1 MHSDNMDFLKKLP
14 TPEEL
19 ATQLPLSSECKKQ
32 KQKRDKDI
40 KDVFSG
46 KVNKFILAVGPCSAD
61 RIESVV
67 DYATRLGNLQKEVDD
82 NIIIIPRVYTG
93 KPRTVGNGY
102 KGIVHQPYIGGQ
114 EDMAAG
120 IVAMRN
126 IHRAVIEAS
135 GLFPVDELLYP
146 ELIQYVH
153 DLLSYVVIGAR
164 SVENQQHRLVSSG
177 INVPVGMKNPI
188 SGSIK
193 VMLNAIETAQSPH
206 HFLFNGYEV
215 ISRGN
220 EFAHAVLRGFL
231 EEGWVAQENYDYDRL
246 VKIFEMYMARN
257 LENPACIID
266 CNHCNSNKD
275 YLRQVEVAFDVLDS
289 MQKNPDIRGM
299 VKGLMIES
307 YIEDGCQDVNGDV
320 YGKSITDPCLG
331 WDKTKELILE
341 INEKISRFHMSM

>member
-1 MHSDNMDFLKKLP
+1 MDFLKKLP

-19 ATQLPLSSECKKQ
+19 VEKLPLSTELKIRKQGFDKEMRDLFAGKTKK
-32 KQKRDKDI
+32 
-40 KDVFSG
+40 FL
-46 KVNKFILAVGPCSAD
+46 LAVGPCSAD
-61 RIESVV
+61 RVESVV
-67 DYATRLGNLQKEVDD
+67 DYATRLGKLQEEVREH
-82 NIIIIPRVYTG
+82 IIIVPRVYTG

-102 KGIVHQPYIGGQ
+102 KGIVHQPYIGGR

-120 IVAMRN
+120 VVAMRN
-126 IHRAVIEAS
+126 MHKQVIEAS
-135 GLFPVDELLYP
+135 GLFTVDELLYP

-153 DLLSYVVIGAR
+153 DLLGYVVIGAR

-193 VMLNAIETAQSPH
+193 VTLNAIETAQSPH

-220 EFAHAVLRGFL
+220 EYTHAVLRGYL
-231 EEGWVAQENYDYDRL
+231 EEGWVPQENYDYDRL
-246 VKIFEMYMARN
+246 VKIHEMYEERN
-257 LENPACIID
+257 LENPAVVID
-266 CNHCNSNKD
+266 CNHSNSGKD
-275 YLRQVEVAFDVLDS
+275 YLKQIDIAFDVLNS
-289 MQKNPDIRGM
+289 MEKNPDIHGM

-307 YIEDGCQDVNGDV
+307 YIEDGCQKTDGTV

-331 WDKTKELILE
+331 WEKTERLIRD
-341 INEKISRFHMSM
+341 INDGIAKLNG